1 MLVLH
6 QHTNNNNAN
15 QTLLKAGSD
24 QLVSYL
30 IPQNDRHSRPT
41 ALIVMELKSDVN
53 RVCKYTFG

>member
-6 QHTNNNNAN
+6 QHTSNNNAN

-24 QLVSYL
+24 QLVPYL